1 MVGTKTMARYG
12 ATAFLL
18 PNWKKEK
25 ILGQIAEIREM
36 VERGQDIRQ
45 MLWPSI
51 RQANISRESSRKC
64 DSFHKTRTECSRTGE
79 F

>member
-25 ILGQIAEIREM
+25 ILGQIAEIRKM
-36 VERGQDIRQ
+36 VERGQDIWQ
-45 MLWPSI
+45 MLWPSYT
-51 RQANISRESSRKC
+51 A
-64 DSFHKTRTECSRTGE
+64 G
-79 F
+79 